1 MKICGLNKT
10 TLLDYP
16 GKVACTI
23 FIGGCNFRCPFCQN
37 SSLVLHHHMQPEIS
51 QEEIFKFLKKRQ
63 GILEGVCITG
73 GEPTLYPDLVEFIKR
88 IKDLGYFVK
97 LDTNGTNPD
106 LIQFLASHHL
116 VDKIAMDI
124 KTSRERYH
132 VLCGIEKPAMESIEK
147 SISFLLKNSVDYE
160 FRTTVVKELHTEQ
173 DFLNIR
179 QWIKEAKAYYLQ
191 AYRDSEEVIQ
201 PGFSSFSFQELLHFK
216 EILEET
222 ISLVEIRGID

>member
-1 MKICGLNKT
+1 
-10 TLLDYP
+10 
-16 GKVACTI
+16 
-23 FIGGCNFRCPFCQN
+23 
-37 SSLVLHHHMQPEIS
+37 
-51 QEEIFKFLKKRQ
+51 
-63 GILEGVCITG
+63 
-73 GEPTLYPDLVEFIKR
+73 
-88 IKDLGYFVK
+88 
-97 LDTNGTNPD
+97 
-106 LIQFLASHHL
+106 
-116 VDKIAMDI
+116 
-124 KTSRERYH
+124 
-132 VLCGIEKPAMESIEK
+132 MESIEK
-147 SISFLLKNSVDYE
+147 SVSFLLKNSVDYE